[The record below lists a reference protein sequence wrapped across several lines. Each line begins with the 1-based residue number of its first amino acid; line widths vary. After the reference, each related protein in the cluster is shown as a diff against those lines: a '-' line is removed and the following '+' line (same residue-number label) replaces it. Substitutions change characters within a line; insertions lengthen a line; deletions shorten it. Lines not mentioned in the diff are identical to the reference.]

1 MKLEVELDTTE
12 VRQAFNRLL
21 KSTRDT
27 GPLMKNIGEMLL
39 NSTRDR
45 FRNEQ
50 DPDGKAWE
58 PLSEV
63 TKGRKKNV
71 DKVLTE
77 RGHLSGS
84 INYRSGDGF
93 IEIGSTRIYAGT
105 HQFGASRGALGTGSF
120 KTRAGTFPVPWGD
133 IPARPFLG
141 LSAGDRLAINNAVAD
156 YLERQ
161 LPPGALR

>member
-1 MKLEVELDTTE
+1 MKLEVELDTTD

-27 GPLMKNIGEMLL
+27 GPLMKNIGEKLL

-63 TKGRKKNV
+63 TKGRKKKNV

-77 RGHLSGS
+77 RGHLSR
-84 INYRSGDGF
+84 INYRSADGF
-93 IEIGSTRIYAGT
+93 IEIGSTRI
-105 HQFGASRGALGTGSF
+105 FISSS
-120 KTRAGTFPVPWGD
+120 VC
-133 IPARPFLG
+133 PAVRYY
-141 LSAGDRLAINNAVAD
+141 SAG
-156 YLERQ
+156 Y
-161 LPPGALR
+161 PT

>member
-21 KSTRDT
+21 KSTSDLS
-27 GPLMKNIGEMLL
+27 PLMESIGELL
-39 NSTRDR
+39 QNSTLDR
-45 FRNEQ
+45 FRDEE

-63 TKGRKKNV
+63 TKSRKKENV
-71 DKVLTE
+71 NKVLTE

-84 INYRSGDGF
+84 SINYRARKDY

-120 KTRAGTFPVPWGD
+120 TKS
-133 IPARPFLG
+133 PAP
-141 LSAGDRLAINNAVAD
+141 S
-156 YLERQ
+156 
-161 LPPGALR
+161 PSPGATSPPDPSSASPHVNK